1 MLAMLTSVTCQK
13 GDLAGNLTRHHDLL
27 SVGAEEGSD
36 LVLFPEMSLTGYC
49 AGAEVPL
56 SSPAVAE
63 LVAATRDGPAVCFG
77 LVERAESGG
86 LPYITQLVAERGYV
100 VAVHRKEHLGED
112 EAGHFRAG
120 PGAGV
125 FEVAGLACSMAIC
138 AEIGTPPPYD
148 QAASVVL
155 APSAPGLY
163 GPRRST
169 DDDWCRGFSWW
180 RGQVVRDAARLL
192 RSGQV
197 LALSTQAGATD
208 DEDFPGW
215 AALVGPGGDVV
226 SALPDWRQGHLVVRL

>member
-13 GDLAGNLTRHHDLL
+13 GDLAGNLSCHKNLL
-27 SVGAEEGSD
+27 RVGADECCE
-36 LVLFPEMSLTGYC
+36 LVLFPEMSLTGYS

-56 SSPAVAE
+56 ASPAVAE
-63 LVAATRDGPAVCFG
+63 LVAATLDGPAVCFG

-86 LPYITQLVAERGYV
+86 PPYITQLVAERGHI
-100 VAVHRKEHLGED
+100 VAVHRKEHLGEGED
-112 EAGHFRAG
+112 GDFRAG

-125 FEVAGLACSMAIC
+125 FEVAGVACSMAIC
-138 AEIGTPPPYD
+138 AEIGTSPPYD
-148 QAASVVL
+148 QLASVVL

-163 GPRRST
+163 GQRRRT
-169 DDDWCRGFSWW
+169 DDDWRRGFSWW

-192 RSGQV
+192 RAGQV

-226 SALPDWRQGHLVVRL
+226 TALPDWRHGHLVVRL